1 MGFWHVGSM
10 AECTKVRSRYPLSAA
25 AASSPEFTERANVC
39 ICTYNFNTDEVQ
51 SMSAFFAERAL
62 LATGWARNVRFEV
75 SDEGLLTQVLS
86 DSDAHG
92 AEVLK
97 GPVVPGMPN
106 LHSHAFQRAM
116 AGLAEV
122 AGNPNDSFWTWR
134 DLMYRLVGKISPEQ
148 LGVIARQLYIEMLK
162 GGFTSVAEF
171 HYVHQDSA
179 GQPYANPAELALQIS
194 QAASSAGIGLTL
206 LPVLYSHSGF
216 GGQAPNEGQRRFIHS
231 TESYLSLQAQLKPL
245 LAAQPAQALGL
256 CFHSLRAVTPQQMSE
271 VLAASDKACPVHIH
285 IAEQQKEVDDC
296 LAWSG
301 RRPLQWLYENVDVD
315 QRWCLVHATHA
326 DAGEVASMARSAAV
340 AGLCLTTE
348 ANLGDGIFPAVDYI
362 AQGGRWGIGSDSHV
376 SLSVVEELR
385 WLEYGQRLRDQR
397 RNRLYRIDQPMVGR
411 TLFDAALVGG
421 AQAMGQ
427 NIGALTVGQRA
438 DWLVLDGNDPYL
450 ATATDDGI
458 LNRWLFAGGD
468 RQIRDVLVNGQWV
481 IRDGRHAGEEQ
492 SSRAFAAVLRELLG

>member
-1 MGFWHVGSM
+1 
-10 AECTKVRSRYPLSAA
+10 
-25 AASSPEFTERANVC
+25 
-39 ICTYNFNTDEVQ
+39 
-51 SMSAFFAERAL
+51 MSVFFAERVL
-62 LATGWARNVRFEV
+62 LPAGWANNVRFEV
-75 SDEGLLTQVLS
+75 SADGFLTKVQA
-86 DSDAHG
+86 DSERQG
-92 AEVLK
+92 AELIN
-97 GPVVPGMPN
+97 GPVLPGMPN

-134 DLMYRLVGKISPEQ
+134 DLMYRLVGQISPQQ

-171 HYVHQDSA
+171 HYVHQDTD
-179 GQPYANPAELALQIS
+179 GKPYADPAELALQVS
-194 QAASSAGIGLTL
+194 QAASSVGIGMTL
-206 LPVLYSHSGF
+206 LPVLYIHSGF
-216 GGQAPNEGQRRFIHS
+216 GGLAPNEGQRRFINS
-231 TESYLSLQAQLKPL
+231 THSYLDLQSRLKPIIES
-245 LAAQPAQALGL
+245 QPAQALGL
-256 CFHSLRAVTPQQMSE
+256 CFHSLRAVTPQQISE
-271 VLAASDKACPVHIH
+271 VMAASDKQCPVHIH

-296 LAWSG
+296 LTWSG

-315 QRWCLVHATHA
+315 ERWCLVHATHA
-326 DAGEVASMARSAAV
+326 EADEVASMAKSRAV

-397 RNRLYRIDQPMVGR
+397 RNRLYRPDQPMVGR
-411 TLFDAALVGG
+411 TLYDAALVGG

-427 NIGALTVGQRA
+427 PIGALEVGKRA

-450 ATATDDGI
+450 ATASGDAI

-468 RQIRDVLVNGQWV
+468 RQIREVMVGGRWV
-481 IRDGRHAGEEQ
+481 IRDGRHADEEE
-492 SSRAFAAVLRELLG
+492 SSRAFAQVLRELLG

>member
-1 MGFWHVGSM
+1 
-10 AECTKVRSRYPLSAA
+10 
-25 AASSPEFTERANVC
+25 
-39 ICTYNFNTDEVQ
+39 
-51 SMSAFFAERAL
+51 MSVFFAERAL
-62 LATGWARNVRFEV
+62 LPTGWANNVRFDV
-75 SDEGLLTQVLS
+75 SSEGTLTRVAADA
-86 DSDAHG
+86 DSEG
-92 AEVLK
+92 AELMS

-134 DLMYRLVGKISPEQ
+134 DLMYRLVGQISPEQ

-171 HYVHQDSA
+171 HYVHQDTS
-179 GQPYANPAELALQIS
+179 GKPYADPAELALRVS
-194 QAASSAGIGLTL
+194 EAASSVGIGLTL

-216 GGQAPNEGQRRFIHS
+216 GGQPPNEGQRRFINS
-231 TESYLSLQAQLKPL
+231 TDSYLDLQTRLQQIIKT
-245 LAAQPAQALGL
+245 QPAQAVGV
-256 CFHSLRAVTPQQMSE
+256 CFHSLRAVTPQQISA
-271 VLAASDKACPVHIH
+271 VLAASDKQCPVHIH

-296 LAWSG
+296 LSWSG

-326 DAGEVASMARSAAV
+326 EPDEVTLMARSKAV

-397 RNRLYRIDQPMVGR
+397 RNRLYRSDQPMVGR
-411 TLFDAALVGG
+411 TLYDAALVGG

-427 NIGALTVGQRA
+427 PVGALEVGKRA

-450 ATATDDGI
+450 ATASGDGI

-468 RQIRDVLVNGQWV
+468 RQIRDVMVNGRWV
-481 IRDGRHAGEEQ
+481 ISDGRHADEEE
-492 SSRAFAAVLRELLG
+492 SSQAFAQVLREMLG